1 MDDRPGSARSNTP
14 RFDTAAVHAG
24 DAPDPSTGALDPPV
38 VLSSAYAF
46 EDAAD
51 AAGQFDGTR
60 PGHIYSRWRNPT
72 VRALELKIAALEQ
85 AEDCVALAS
94 GMAAVHAALIA
105 NLNAGE
111 HVVAAESLYAETGRL
126 LRGTLARFGVETTF
140 VDATDPAKI
149 EAALRPDT
157 RVVYL
162 ETPAN
167 PTLAITDV
175 AEVARRCPRATVIVD
190 STFATP
196 YHQRLLGR
204 GAHLVVHSA
213 TKGLC
218 GHGDAVGG
226 AVVGD
231 AARILRVREEGVRTA
246 GGALSPMNA
255 MLLSRGAR
263 TLGVR
268 MQRASESAAELARRL
283 REDARVARVHY
294 PGLADH
300 PGHAVAKAQMRN
312 GFGALL
318 AFEVAGGRE
327 AGARCYDA
335 VRVIS
340 RAVSLGDVRSLM
352 THAASTTHASWT
364 DAQRAQAGIADGLMR
379 LSVGIEDVEDLWA
392 DLDAAL
398 G

>member
-1 MDDRPGSARSNTP
+1 MDDRPESARSNTP

-231 AARILRVREEGVRTA
+231 AARILRVREEGVRA
-246 GGALSPMNA
+246 ARGPWACACSGRPRARPSW
-255 MLLSRGAR
+255 RGAFAK
-263 TLGVR
+263 TPAW
-268 MQRASESAAELARRL
+268 RACTTRAWRIIRDTPSRRRRCGTASARCSPSRS
-283 REDARVARVHY
+283 R
-294 PGLADH
+294 
-300 PGHAVAKAQMRN
+300 
-312 GFGALL
+312 
-318 AFEVAGGRE
+318 
-327 AGARCYDA
+327 AGARPA
-335 VRVIS
+335 
-340 RAVSLGDVRSLM
+340 RA
-352 THAASTTHASWT
+352 ATT
-364 DAQRAQAGIADGLMR
+364 RCR
-379 LSVGIEDVEDLWA
+379 
-392 DLDAAL
+392 
-398 G
+398 